1 MALEKLISEGDKQL
15 HEKDYLSAIATFT
28 SALKEAPKA
37 LQAFLKRATAY
48 QKMSKYENAKRD
60 IADAFEIAN
69 QRGKREDIGECY
81 FKLGLVLYAE
91 KDIVG
96 ALKNFERAVEYGCR
110 ETTASTW
117 KTKVEYEVKKQQ
129 ENKTI
134 PEKSGDSP
142 GSSST
147 SQAQPEQK
155 VVQNTNSVKEKIKD
169 DWYQSSDKV
178 IITVYAKGV
187 KESDVEFKADE
198 SSVSISFPTAAGS
211 EYQFEINTLFST
223 IDPQASAFKV
233 YSTKIEVSLQKK
245 EAVKWSSLARA
256 EEASTP
262 STEPSATPKPLS
274 YPTSS
279 KKAINWSSFDIQDEE
294 EADKGE
300 TDFFAQL
307 YKNTDD
313 DTRRAMMK
321 SYVESNGTVLT
332 TNWEEA
338 RAKKFE
344 TSPPEGMVAKKWDN
358 KT

>member
-69 QRGKREDIGECY
+69 QRGKREDLGECY

-129 ENKTI
+129 EDKTI
-134 PEKSGDSP
+134 PEQNGKGPD
-142 GSSST
+142 SSSA
-147 SQAQPEQK
+147 SQPQSDQK
-155 VVQNTNSVKEKIKD
+155 VGKSDSSVKEKIKD
-169 DWYQSSDKV
+169 DWYQSGDKV
-178 IITVYAKGV
+178 IITVYAKAV

-198 SSVSISFPTAAGS
+198 SSVLISFPISIGS
-211 EYQFEINTLFST
+211 EYQFEINPLFST
-223 IDPQASAFKV
+223 IDPQSSGFKV
-233 YSTKIEVSLQKK
+233 YSTKIEVSLKKK
-245 EAVKWSSLARA
+245 EAVKWSSLAGA
-256 EEASTP
+256 EESNTL
-262 STEPSATPKPLS
+262 SNESSATHKPLS
-274 YPTSS
+274 YPSSS

-294 EADKGE
+294 ETDKSE

-321 SYVESNGTVLT
+321 SYVESDGTVLT

-344 TSPPEGMVAKKWDN
+344 TSPPEGMVAKKWDS

>member
-15 HEKDYLSAIATFT
+15 HEKDYLGAIATFT

-48 QKMSKYENAKRD
+48 QKMSKYDNAKRD

-96 ALKNFERAVEYGCR
+96 ALKNFERAVEYGCK

-117 KTKVEYEVKKQQ
+117 KTKVEYEVRKQQ
-129 ENKTI
+129 EDKNS

-142 GSSST
+142 DSSST
-147 SQAQPEQK
+147 LNLQLNEK
-155 VVQNTNSVKEKIKD
+155 VGQNTTSVKEKIKD
-169 DWYQSSDKV
+169 DWYQSNDKV
-178 IITVYAKGV
+178 IITIYAKGV

-198 SSVSISFPTAAGS
+198 SSVLISFPTAAGS
-211 EYQFEINTLFST
+211 EYQFEINPLFSI

-233 YSTKIEVSLQKK
+233 YSTKIEVSLKK
-245 EAVKWSSLARA
+245 KLAVKWPSLARA
-256 EEASTP
+256 EEVNS
-262 STEPSATPKPLS
+262 SSAELLTTNKPLS

-279 KKAINWSSFDIQDEE
+279 KKAINWSSFDFQDEE
-294 EADKGE
+294 EDYKSE

-344 TSPPEGMVAKKWDN
+344 TSPPEGMVAKKWDG